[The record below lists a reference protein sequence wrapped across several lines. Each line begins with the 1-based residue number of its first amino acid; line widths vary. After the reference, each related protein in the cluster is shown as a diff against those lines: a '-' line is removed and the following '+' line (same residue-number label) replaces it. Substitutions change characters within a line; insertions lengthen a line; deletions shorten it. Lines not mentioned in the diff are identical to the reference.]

1 MEIKIIPAD
10 EEKIRELENGSAF
23 TWVGLS
29 GLKNDKEVILD
40 EFKKADVL
48 NDVETFEFYIWK
60 GKLMNQ
66 IYMLTSSNAYSEDLT
81 FVSIPLNMFKNIE
94 KLAILK
100 LQFGA
105 RWLDDIVDNNAHRE
119 LEKQKLN
126 SEIALYGVIIKWF
139 TCYNGENGWNFG

>member
-10 EEKIRELENGSAF
+10 ETKIRELKNDSAF
-23 TWVGLS
+23 TWEGLS
-29 GLKNDKEVILD
+29 GLENDKEVILD

-48 NDVETFEFYIWK
+48 DDVEIFEFYTWK

-66 IYMLTSSNAYSEDLT
+66 ISMLTGSNAYPEDLT

-94 KLAILK
+94 KLDILK

-105 RWLDDIVDNNAHRE
+105 RWLDDIVDNNDHRE
-119 LEKQKLN
+119 
-126 SEIALYGVIIKWF
+126 
-139 TCYNGENGWNFG
+139 